1 MHASAFEQGGE
12 GLGTRNLVFAVVNGL
27 LLNLGLGAVKDV
39 HVFVAARARDVQ
51 VSRAV
56 GRTCC
61 KTVVGGD
68 HLADECG
75 VAGHGLADDLAAV
88 AGHDLKLLAAL
99 KAIKINAHIA
109 HAIGNTGYRS
119 NGQAGVNANQASG
132 AGVVVVNQ
140 HRLKRGRADRRR
152 FVEFNTGV
160 GSAGVVCAFNDTK
173 LGCSR
178 NAHRVFNRNANPAG
192 CVSGGGVKAKELKAG
207 ITVTVN
213 ALLVNGIDFFGKSF
227 CQVI

>member
-1 MHASAFEQGGE
+1 M
-12 GLGTRNLVFAVVNGL
+12 VFAVVNGL
-27 LLNLGLGAVKDV
+27 LLNLGLCAVKDV

-56 GRTCC
+56 GSTCC

-109 HAIGNTGYRS
+109 HAVGNTGNCG
-119 NGQAGVNANQASG
+119 NGQAGVNAN
-132 AGVVVVNQ
+132 
-140 HRLKRGRADRRR
+140 
-152 FVEFNTGV
+152 
-160 GSAGVVCAFNDTK
+160 
-173 LGCSR
+173 
-178 NAHRVFNRNANPAG
+178 
-192 CVSGGGVKAKELKAG
+192 
-207 ITVTVN
+207 
-213 ALLVNGIDFFGKSF
+213 
-227 CQVI
+227 